1 VNSIEFDQFIHLCYQ
16 ELEKK
21 QFYLKAEFGIGYCEK
36 SEIDWLGGILKLK
49 ETSTVKLIAKITPI
63 GSYSTT
69 NSTWM
74 WAWEYPS
81 IPASLKQKCEGIKEL
96 GRIARREIFA
106 ASIFQTEPETA
117 WEIAA
122 IACHHLKS
130 MGCYRAAF
138 GGVWVFV
145 TIDELE
151 TVESRLG

>member
-1 VNSIEFDQFIHLCYQ
+1 MNYTDLDHFLDQCYE

-36 SEIDWLGGILKLK
+36 SEMDWERGILKFK
-49 ETSTVKLIAKITPI
+49 ENSTVKLMAKITPL

-74 WAWEYPS
+74 WAWEYPF
-81 IPASLKQKCEGIKEL
+81 IPDTLKEKAEQIKEL
-96 GRIARREIFA
+96 GSITGLKIFETQIFPA
-106 ASIFQTEPETA
+106 ASETA

-122 IACHHLKS
+122 MACHHLKS
-130 MGCYRAAF
+130 MGCYRAAA
-138 GGVWVFV
+138 GGVWVFA
-145 TIDELE
+145 TIDEIE

>member
-1 VNSIEFDQFIHLCYQ
+1 MNSIEFDQFIDRCYE

-36 SEIDWLGGILKLK
+36 PEIDWTRGILQLK
-49 ETSTVKLIAKITPI
+49 ENSTVKLQAKITPI

-81 IPASLKQKCEGIKEL
+81 IAASLKQKCARIKEL
-96 GRIARREIFA
+96 GRIARPEIFA
-106 ASIFQTEPETA
+106 ASIFTAEPETP

-122 IACHHLKS
+122 MACHHFKS

-138 GGVWVFV
+138 GGVWVFA
-145 TIDELE
+145 TIDEIE
-151 TVESRLG
+151 TVGSYS